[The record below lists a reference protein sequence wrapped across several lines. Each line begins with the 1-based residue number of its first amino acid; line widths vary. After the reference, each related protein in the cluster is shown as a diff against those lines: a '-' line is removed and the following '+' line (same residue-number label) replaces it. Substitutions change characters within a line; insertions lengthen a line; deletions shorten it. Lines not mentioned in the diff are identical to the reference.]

1 MSEEREREVPLKL
14 EIPEPARKILRV
26 LNEAGYEAYVVG
38 GCVRDAMLGRE
49 PRDWDITTSAHPEQV
64 KALFRRTLDT
74 GLQHGTV
81 TVRMNHQSYE
91 VTTYRIDGEYE
102 DSRHPKEVSFTP
114 NLSEDLQR
122 RDFTINAMAYHPEE
136 GLVDLYGGRDDLAG
150 GLIRAVGCPEE
161 RFQEDALRI
170 LRAIRFAGQLGFSL
184 EEETYRAIA
193 KFAGQ
198 LNRISRERIQAEL
211 TKLLCSPHPEKFRLA
226 WETGITAVIFPDF
239 DRMMELPQNNPF
251 HCYSVG
257 EHTLKMLTEI
267 PAYPV
272 LRWTALLHDVGKITT
287 HTTDEN
293 GIDHFYGHGAASA
306 KRAKNFLREL
316 RFDNATIDTVT
327 VLTRYH
333 DYAFN
338 MTKANLRRAIHKVG
352 EDYFPLLL
360 QVIRADTMAKS
371 EYAKQQLLPR
381 IGRVEELYRE
391 ILEDGDCVSMRQLA
405 VNGRDLI
412 DAGMKPGPDLGRV
425 LNQLLEAVLDDPS
438 LNSRER
444 LLALAGQLTGIVS

>member
-49 PRDWDITTSAHPEQV
+49 PKDWDITTSAHPEQV

-239 DRMMELPQNNPF
+239 DRMMELPQNNLF

-306 KRAKNFLREL
+306 KRAKTFLREL